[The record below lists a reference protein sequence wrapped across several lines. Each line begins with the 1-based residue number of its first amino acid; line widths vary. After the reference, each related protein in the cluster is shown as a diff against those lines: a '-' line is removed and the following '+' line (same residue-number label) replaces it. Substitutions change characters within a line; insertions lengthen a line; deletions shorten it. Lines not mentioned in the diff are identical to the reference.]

1 MEQYDLCGAIIRRAS
16 GALQWCNIES
26 WLLHTSLL
34 SAFLWLCCFLVLRV
48 GHAPIR
54 KDHCIYVDGR
64 PEMSI
69 RCVLLVIYLVAAIV
83 ATIGLWMNTAE
94 SDGIMGVCYVGL
106 RSLSN
111 ASIFIYVPILI
122 SVIGALLMA
131 ACLFIRRRYL
141 ALLELDAEEENAR
154 RQEETVKP
162 VDNERFSDTTHSRLG
177 STSAAESQ
185 PFMNSDDSSVPN
197 VSVEEGNAI
206 IKERE
211 PISND
216 KDNPKVEEGITTEA
230 GESRPPRR
238 IYRRKK
244 DGCGYTA
251 ISRPWLYALLLSI
264 FISILASWVTHLNIG
279 VEPNWERRLVL
290 NSISCS
296 LNETIRKGN
305 DVWVNASHHS
315 DHIISTA
322 DPLFRRRTIGVRFEF
337 NLSFIF
343 KEALVK
349 M

>member
-1 MEQYDLCGAIIRRAS
+1 
-16 GALQWCNIES
+16 
-26 WLLHTSLL
+26 
-34 SAFLWLCCFLVLRV
+34 
-48 GHAPIR
+48 
-54 KDHCIYVDGR
+54 
-64 PEMSI
+64 
-69 RCVLLVIYLVAAIV
+69 
-83 ATIGLWMNTAE
+83 
-94 SDGIMGVCYVGL
+94 
-106 RSLSN
+106 
-111 ASIFIYVPILI
+111 
-122 SVIGALLMA
+122 
-131 ACLFIRRRYL
+131 L
-141 ALLELDAEEENAR
+141 ALLELEAEEENAR

-290 NSISCS
+290 NSIRSQS
-296 LNETIRKGN
+296 SSDELELLP
-305 DVWVNASHHS
+305 VWS
-315 DHIISTA
+315 STA
-322 DPLFRRRTIGVRFEF
+322 HERVSKWTGSSAFTQAAPTRICSSANCLNQDIVEEGSTHSQALSEPADPKTDVQRNEKCVEGQSRKRERQIVEATKDSLASDASRPTATAKASKDVISEEGEREEWMVDESEDSNTFNSEEEDSEEERLFNEMVSSAFFSLPTPCLVDFTC
-337 NLSFIF
+337 LSIF
-343 KEALVK
+343 PSLK
-349 M
+349 